1 MTQPVP
7 AECILLVDAGNTRT
21 KWAVC
26 DTGDA
31 LDAPFSAT
39 GAFLNT
45 EIPDVAPP
53 AWQGCARAVLAS
65 VASSALTARMEALLH
80 LADIDV
86 SRTEPALETC
96 GLKNGYADPKQ
107 LGVDRWAAAVAA
119 WHHAAAPCVV
129 VSAGTA
135 LTIDAIGTVPDGNRA
150 QFLGGLI
157 VPGFRLM
164 QQGLLQN
171 AARLGDVA
179 GVLRPFPDNTGDAVY
194 SGAAAAMTGAVL
206 HMLRLLQQREGSKPR
221 CILGGGDAHLLVP
234 ALAMQ
239 GGFENVTVVDNLV
252 LRGLQL
258 IERDCS

>member
-1 MTQPVP
+1 MIQSVP
-7 AECILLVDAGNTRT
+7 ARRILLVDAGNTRT
-21 KWAVC
+21 KWAIC
-26 DTGDA
+26 GADDA
-31 LDAPFSAT
+31 LDAPFLTT
-39 GAFLNT
+39 GTFLNT

-53 AWQGCARAVLAS
+53 AWQGCAHAVLAS

-80 LADIDV
+80 SADIDV
-86 SRTEPALETC
+86 RRAEPALEAC

-107 LGVDRWAAAVAA
+107 LGMDRWAAAVAA
-119 WHHAAAPCVV
+119 WHYAAAPCVV
-129 VSAGTA
+129 ASAGTA
-135 LTIDAIGTVPDGNRA
+135 LTVDAIGTAPDNDRA

-171 AARLGDVA
+171 AARLGDVT
-179 GVLRPFPDNTGDAVY
+179 GVFRPFPDNTGDAIY
-194 SGAAAAMTGAVL
+194 SGAAAAMAGAVL
-206 HMLRLLQQREGSKPR
+206 HMLRLLQQREGAQPR

-234 ALAMQ
+234 ALAM